1 MCMKRNRPSLLHPTA
16 QGDRKTLNGYWPRAG
31 FEMFRSR
38 LKDIAI
44 NAQREKAAMLRY
56 CASFELSS

>member
-1 MCMKRNRPSLLHPTA
+1 VHEAQPPSVLHPPA

-38 LKDIAI
+38 LKDTAI

-56 CASFELSS
+56 CAIFELSS